1 MLHVDIPTRADI
13 ERLAAIRS
21 DACLSIYL
29 PTNPVTTEVEA
40 DRLLLKNLARSGAE
54 DLRAHGADKKT
65 VDAIEESLDDLVDDS
80 AFWNYQANSLAVL
93 ATEDTVVTFRLPT
106 KLEPTVEASDR
117 FFIKPLLR
125 AATMPQ
131 SAFVLALA
139 QGSVRLV
146 EVMADLRAFTLK
158 IDEFPDDIA
167 DAIGVPSIAG
177 RSPSGRIQGSEGQ
190 KVRMRQ
196 YARAIDAA
204 LRDTLA
210 GRETPLILAA
220 TEPLDS
226 IYRSVNTYPFLV
238 EEGIAGSPEQTTDSA
253 LAAAS
258 RPILDSLYAASLK
271 ELVEEF
277 EARTGQGRTTTDIAK
292 TARAATYGAISVLLV
307 DIDEVMPGVIAED
320 GAVTLEEASNP
331 GSYGV
336 VDEIARRA
344 LASGARVMAVRGSDI
359 PGGGSLAAILRYPL

>member
-29 PTNPVTTEVEA
+29 PTSAVTTETEG
-40 DRLLLKNLARSGAE
+40 DRILLKNLARTGAE
-54 DLRAHGADKKT
+54 DLRAHGVAKKT

-93 ATEDTVVTFRLPT
+93 ATEDAVLTFRLPT
-106 KLEPTVEASDR
+106 KLEPAVEAADR
-117 FFIKPLLR
+117 FLMKPLLR

-146 EVMADLRAFTLK
+146 EVMADLPASTLEV
-158 IDEFPDDIA
+158 DELPDDIA
-167 DAIGVPSIAG
+167 SAIGVPSIAG

-204 LRDTLA
+204 VRDTLA

-226 IYRSVNTYPFLV
+226 IYRSVNTYPFLA
-238 EEGIAGSPEQTTDSA
+238 EEGIAGSPEQTSDSA

-258 RPILDSLYAASLK
+258 RPILDRLYAASLK
-271 ELVEEF
+271 EFAEEF
-277 EARTGQGRTTTDIAK
+277 EEGAAQARTTTDIVK

-307 DIDEVMPGVIAED
+307 DINEAVPGVINKN
-320 GAVTLEEASNP
+320 GVVTLQEENTP
-331 GSYGV
+331 GSYDV
-336 VDEIARRA
+336 IDEIACRA
-344 LASGARVMAVRGSDI
+344 LATGARVMGVRRSDI
-359 PGGGSLAAILRYPL
+359 PGDGNLAAILRYPL

>member
-13 ERLAAIRS
+13 ERLAAVRS

-29 PTNPVTTEVEA
+29 PTSPVTTDAEA
-40 DRLLLKNLARSGAE
+40 DRILLKNLARAGAE
-54 DLRAHGADKKT
+54 DLRAHGADKKS
-65 VDAIEESLDDLVDDS
+65 VDAIEESIDDLIDDS
-80 AFWNYQANSLAVL
+80 AFWHYQANSLGVL
-93 ATEDTVVTFRLPT
+93 ATENAVLTFRLPT
-106 KLEPTVEASDR
+106 KLEPSVEAADR

-131 SAFVLALA
+131 SAFILALA

-146 EVMADLRAFTLK
+146 ELMADLPAFTLK
-158 IDEFPDDIA
+158 IDELPDDIA
-167 DAIGVPSIAG
+167 SAIGVPSIAG

-226 IYRSVNTYPFLV
+226 IYRSVNTYPFLA
-238 EEGIAGSPEQTTDSA
+238 EEGVAGSPEQTTDSA

-258 RPILDSLYAASLK
+258 RPTLDGLYAASLK
-271 ELVEEF
+271 EVAEEF
-277 EARTGQGRTTTDIAK
+277 DSSKGQGRTTTDVVK

-307 DIDEVMPGVIAED
+307 DIDEVVPGAIDED
-320 GAVTLEEASNP
+320 GAVTLDDAATP
-331 GSYGV
+331 GSYDV

-344 LASGARVMAVRGSDI
+344 LASGARVMGVRRSDI
-359 PGGGSLAAILRYPL
+359 PGGGSLAAILRYAL